1 MTVPTGVETNRKG
14 VAALWH
20 DPQARS
26 IIYQAVALGLVIL
39 AGWYLFSNT
48 LQNLEERNISTGFGF
63 LDRNAGFSISESLV
77 SYEASDTYGRAF
89 LVGLLNTLQ
98 VALLGIILATILGT
112 IVGILRLSTNWLVA
126 KLASAYVEVLR
137 NVPVLLQLFVW
148 YGVITITLPSPRQAF
163 EPMPGVFLSNRGFMI
178 PAPVDNPIHGY
189 MGVAFLLA
197 ILLSFALRAWAKRR
211 QHRTGLQFP
220 VFPCSLSMILGL
232 PIIAWLVGG
241 APVVF
246 ELPALQGFNF
256 QGGITLSPEFG
267 ALLLGLTTYTSAFIA
282 EIVRGGILGVDHG
295 QTEAAASLGLRRVR
309 ILRFIILPQALRLI
323 VPPTTS
329 QYLNLT
335 KNSSLAVAI
344 GYPDLV
350 SVGNTTLNQTGQ
362 AIEAVT
368 IFMAVYLS
376 FSLAISVF
384 MNWYNS
390 RIALVER

>member
-1 MTVPTGVETNRKG
+1 MTVPAGVDTDRKG
-14 VAALWH
+14 VSAIWN
-20 DPQARS
+20 DPQTRG
-26 IIYQAVALGLVIL
+26 IIYQALALILVVL
-39 AGWYLFSNT
+39 VGWFLFSNT

-63 LDRNAGFSISESLV
+63 LDRSAGFSISESLV
-77 SYEASDTYGRAF
+77 DYEASDTYGRAF
-89 LVGLLNTLQ
+89 LVGLLNTFQ
-98 VALLGIILATILGT
+98 VALLGIFLATILGT

-126 KLASAYVEVLR
+126 KLASVYVEVLR
-137 NVPVLLQLFVW
+137 NIPVLLQLFVW
-148 YGVITITLPSPRQAF
+148 YGVITVSLPSPRQAF

-178 PAPVDNPIHGY
+178 PAPVEDPAYSY
-189 MGVAFLLA
+189 MGIAFAVA
-197 ILLSFALRAWAKRR
+197 ILLSITLRIWARRR
-211 QHRTGLQFP
+211 QYLTGAQFP
-220 VFPCSLSMILGL
+220 VFPCSVGMLIGL
-232 PIIAWLVGG
+232 PILGWLIGG

-246 ELPALQGFNF
+246 ELPVLQGFNF
-256 QGGITLSPEFG
+256 QGGITLSPEFA

-282 EIVRGGILGVDHG
+282 EIVRGGILGVDYG

-376 FSLAISVF
+376 FSLSISVF